1 MCEALKDRER
11 KRERQDKQRWEKGR
25 KKSDIKGQIFYHSIY
40 KLVLSEVTE
49 LRAVASNGGGGL
61 DQREWGNCIQIAAAS
76 GITVAKHCGHTGV
89 TSPGLLAHTCDLS
102 KLEVVRG
109 RGAR

>member
-1 MCEALKDRER
+1 M
-11 KRERQDKQRWEKGR
+11 
-25 KKSDIKGQIFYHSIY
+25 
-40 KLVLSEVTE
+40 
-49 LRAVASNGGGGL
+49 

-76 GITVAKHCGHTGV
+76 GVTAAKHCGHTGV

-109 RGAR
+109 REPGELQDCLKQELIL